1 MTMIQATFLHNY
13 KWWQGKGFFLCDSFA
28 SVNRLIW
35 LRRKPYRIGTKL
47 LLNSWFFFF
56 SFKCSGRV
64 HFLLGVCEASNQNLY
79 YIVIELS
86 WQRLH
91 WKVQCTDFASVSSK
105 LDQRSPY
112 CTKSLPAHPGRF
124 KILAS
129 QKQIY
134 QDGITSDEFWL
145 RMSYLLLSTFFE
157 CVFRKFF
164 LLYLFLQ
171 SFEFLQ
177 ALNCLIGSFCI
188 EDAMIY
194 YWFCAIFLNWVR
206 NSIAGSKIIYHRVYD
221 INWVFVQALIVNDYS
236 CFNFGLCGFRFFAT
250 CVFCVI

>member
-13 KWWQGKGFFLCDSFA
+13 ERWQEKGFFLCDSFS
-28 SVNRLIW
+28 SVNRLIP
-35 LRRKPYRIGTKL
+35 LRRKPYRMDAKL
-47 LLNSWFFFF
+47 LLNSWTFIF
-56 SFKCSGRV
+56 SFECSGLV

-79 YIVIELS
+79 YIVIELR

-91 WKVQCTDFASVSSK
+91 WKVQCTDFVSVSSK
-105 LDQRSPY
+105 LDSPY
-112 CTKSLPAHPGRF
+112 CTKSLAAHPGRF

-157 CVFRKFF
+157 CVFRKFT

-177 ALNCLIGSFCI
+177 VPSCLIGSFCI
-188 EDAMIY
+188 EDAMMY
-194 YWFCAIFLNWVR
+194 YWFCAIFSNCVR

-221 INWVFVQALIVNDYS
+221 INWVLMQALIVTDYS

-250 CVFCVI
+250 CVICVI